1 MRFKYKIVGFR
12 IGTEFA
18 ANYLSNTFYK
28 HFLTMRNNRAL
39 IVIVSLIICVTV
51 LYTYTKAQEQPKK
64 PLGKIDKVLVLKSER
79 KMQLI
84 KNGEVVR
91 TYKIALGN
99 NPIGHKQKEGD
110 ERTPEGNY
118 VLDWRNE
125 QSHYYKS
132 MHISY
137 PNAEDK
143 RQAKAKNVSPGG
155 NIMIHALPNGMG
167 YIGTGHTA
175 NDWTDGCIAITNEQM
190 DELWGSASNGTP
202 IEIKP

>member
-1 MRFKYKIVGFR
+1 MK
-12 IGTEFA
+12 T
-18 ANYLSNTFYK
+18 TQ
-28 HFLTMRNNRAL
+28 
-39 IVIVSLIICVTV
+39 IVIVTLLLAVCVMV

-64 PLGKIDKVLVLKSER
+64 PLGKIDKVVVLKSER

-84 KNGEVVR
+84 KNGEVLR
-91 TYKIALGN
+91 TYKVALGN
-99 NPIGHKQKEGD
+99 NSIGHKQKEGD

-118 VLDWRNE
+118 VLDWKNE

-132 MHISY
+132 IHISY

-143 RQAKAKNVSPGG
+143 KRAKAQNVSPGG
-155 NIMIHALPNGMG
+155 NIMIHGLPNGMG
-167 YIGTGHTA
+167 YVGAAHTA
-175 NDWTDGCIAITNEQM
+175 NDWTDGCIAITNEEM